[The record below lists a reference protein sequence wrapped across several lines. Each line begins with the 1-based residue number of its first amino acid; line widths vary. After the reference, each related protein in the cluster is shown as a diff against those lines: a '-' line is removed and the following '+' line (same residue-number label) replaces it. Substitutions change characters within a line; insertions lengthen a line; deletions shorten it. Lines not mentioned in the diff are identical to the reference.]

1 MIQTGADSYVEIQL
15 IPGETLIKVA
25 ENTSIVYNGMGMGGA
40 SASFSLLYGRIR
52 VIRGA
57 GEGNRDL
64 TVQSG
69 NGAVYVREG
78 DFGLDYILRP
88 GLSITGS
95 GIGRPL
101 LRIYGFSGTAD
112 LIPLPVREEN
122 GTPAQ
127 TGGGERARIRVSEG
141 EALAMEVLLSGLS
154 FTERKPLDRDII
166 DYWLDHNFNG
176 IPPLNMPKT
185 ALSFFFDP
193 LPAQDHQIVYEPPD
207 YSAFIKANRI
217 RNGGI
222 AAGLLFSS
230 IGIGFQG
237 YAYYRRI
244 SGSSASTDSLIYAG
258 YANLGL
264 GFLTLLITLGS
275 SSVSPPVYDA
285 Y

>member
-1 MIQTGADSYVEIQL
+1 MIQTGADGFVEIQL

-25 ENTSIVYNGMGMGGA
+25 ENTSIVYNGTGTDGA

-57 GEGNRDL
+57 GEGNRNL

-69 NGAVYVREG
+69 NGVVYVREG

-101 LRIYGFSGTAD
+101 LRIYGFSGTVD
-112 LIPLPVREEN
+112 LIPLPVREDS
-122 GTPAQ
+122 GPPVRT
-127 TGGGERARIRVSEG
+127 GERARIRVNEG
-141 EALAMEVLLSGLS
+141 EALAMEILLSGLS
-154 FTERKPLDRDII
+154 FTERKSLDRDII
-166 DYWLDHNFNG
+166 DYWLDHNFKG
-176 IPPLNMPKT
+176 VPPLNMPKT

-193 LPAQDHQIVYEPPD
+193 LPAPDHQIVYEPPD

-230 IGIGFQG
+230 VGIGLQS
-237 YAYYRRI
+237 YAYYRMI
-244 SGSSASTDSLIYAG
+244 SGSSAPVDSLIYAG

-264 GFLTLLITLGS
+264 GFLTLLIVLGS
-275 SSVSPPVYDA
+275 SSASPPA
-285 Y
+285 YAY